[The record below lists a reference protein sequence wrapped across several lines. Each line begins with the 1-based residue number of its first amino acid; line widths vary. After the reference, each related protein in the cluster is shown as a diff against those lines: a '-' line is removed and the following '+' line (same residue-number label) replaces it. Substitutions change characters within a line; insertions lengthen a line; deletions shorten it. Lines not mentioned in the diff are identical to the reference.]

1 MYPTMVAAWVPID
14 ESRERACFRLERALF
29 VAWDQLQSSRCV
41 LENELLL
48 RTEAVARHPE
58 DLATQDLY
66 ARSAMFTQSL
76 QHLNDDSESDTEL
89 TPKRIR
95 TNQ

>member
-1 MYPTMVAAWVPID
+1 MVAAWVPID

-29 VAWDQLQSSRCV
+29 VAWDQLQSSRSV

-48 RTEAVARHPE
+48 RTEAAARHPE